1 MTTGRHSAQTV
12 SDGIHIAHAFEYAD
26 ASARTGAS
34 GLVAADVGKL
44 AKQNDTLTWWVLVNH
59 SPVTW
64 KELTPGSVSETVTT
78 LTESPANVFT
88 YTSEDSTVTEIDISN
103 FETTTQL
110 NSRDTDNRNRT
121 NHTGTQ
127 TASTISD
134 FDSEVSNN
142 VDVSANTAKVTN
154 ATHTGEVTGSGALTV
169 DSTAISNKTSVTA
182 AATDEIL
189 ISDASDSGNLKKV
202 TAQSIA
208 DLGGGG
214 GGGDPSS
221 WLDRSSATEDRFFVN
236 STNDFTTES
245 SALSVNHTHTP
256 NATGTYLIQLSYGFS
271 SDTGTFDFD
280 GELLVDDGA
289 TATTVRRKHKQEIQD
304 AGGVDPDD
312 GSGTGING
320 SSGTDQR
327 NLGFLEYFHSA
338 TSGTAFNVR
347 FQHACLGSNGVE
359 ATVKW
364 SVLKIERWS

>member
-1 MTTGRHSAQTV
+1 MTTGRHSTQTV
-12 SDGIHIAHAFEYAD
+12 TDGIHISHAYEYAN
-26 ASARTGAS
+26 AAARTGAS
-34 GLVAADVGKL
+34 GFVAGDVGKL
-44 AKQNDTLTWWVLVNH
+44 AKQTDTLTWWVLVDT
-59 SPVTW
+59 SPTW
-64 KELTPGSVSETVTT
+64 KELTPGSVSETITT
-78 LTESPANVFT
+78 LTESPTNVFT

-103 FETTTQL
+103 FETTTEL
-110 NSRDTDNRNRT
+110 NTRDTDNRNRT

-134 FDSEVSNN
+134 FDTEVSNN
-142 VDVSANTAKVTN
+142 TDVASAIKDNVAGEINAITEKATPVSAD
-154 ATHTGEVTGSGALTV
+154 L
-169 DSTAISNKTSVTA
+169 
-182 AATDEIL
+182 IL
-189 ISDASDSGNLKKV
+189 IEDSADSNNKKKVQVGNLP
-202 TAQSIA
+202 SS
-208 DLGGGG
+208 G

-271 SDTGTFDFD
+271 VDTGTFDFD
-280 GELLVDDGA
+280 AQLLVETAAVA
-289 TATTVRRKHKQEIQD
+289 TVVVRTHKQEIQD

-312 GSGTGING
+312 GTGTGING

-347 FQHACLGSNGVE
+347 FQHACLGSSGVE

-364 SVLKIERWS
+364 SVLKIERWD